1 MWRRQNP
8 LDTEITRENC
18 AALGIPGYFDVVER
32 SMSLQV
38 INVGPGGR
46 REGGREGGI
55 QVINGGMGAEREG
68 GREGG
73 YGQAWSVVGGP
84 RHSLLTR
91 SCPSP
96 QRKIRDSEYRALRDF
111 VDDVELMVQNAK
123 TFNAPAHPV
132 HAFAEETRLLFAR
145 LLEGHKKDYALRE
158 E

>member
-8 LDTEITRENC
+8 LDTEITRQNC

-55 QVINGGMGAEREG
+55 QVINVGVGAEREG

-84 RHSLLTR
+84 GILCSPALVPSHSARSATR
-91 SCPSP
+91 STGPC
-96 QRKIRDSEYRALRDF
+96 
-111 VDDVELMVQNAK
+111 
-123 TFNAPAHPV
+123 
-132 HAFAEETRLLFAR
+132 ETSWRTWS
-145 LLEGHKKDYALRE
+145 
-158 E
+158 